1 MGLPRGTVIKNPPGN
16 AGDEGDAGSIPG
28 SGRCPGIENSNPLHY
43 SSLENSLYREVQWSM
58 GLQTV
63 RHA

>member
-1 MGLPRGTVIKNPPGN
+1 MGFPGSTGVKNLPGN
-16 AGDEGDAGSIPG
+16 AGDGDAGWIPG

-43 SSLENSLYREVQWSM
+43 SSLENSLYRGAQWAM
-58 GLQTV
+58 GLQRV